1 MSLVAPP
8 SDPGPAL
15 ERAVR
20 EIARIRLEQARGAN
34 GNAAGAEL
42 VARGRRLSLRAL
54 LERAQEAGEVR
65 SDVTSDELLA
75 SLVALLDGHVPAA
88 PAGVDP
94 AAQAGL
100 VSQVFL
106 DAAGYRPF
114 SRDRSSHP
122 GARRWHR

>member
-20 EIARIRLEQARGAN
+20 EIARSRLEQARAAN
-34 GNAAGAEL
+34 KNAAGSEL

-88 PAGVDP
+88 SAGVDP